1 MKERPFRRISD
12 LELIWDIEAN
22 GLAYTTINKKGEAIP
37 AATRVWC
44 IVARQ
49 AGTERVYTYGP
60 GDIERGIEL
69 LNGASLWIG
78 HNLIG
83 YDIPVLSRF
92 GLTRSC
98 PVLDTLVV
106 SRLMYPDKKDVKFPL
121 HNKKGVHS
129 HSLEAWGRKLG
140 DNKQDYNG
148 GWETYS
154 QEMLDYCVQDVE
166 VNNKVYEYQ
175 KPWVKENQKVVQFE
189 HLVGH
194 VCADMTKQGFGF
206 DIEGGTRLQYE
217 LLGEK
222 AEIEDNLQKIFPTIT
237 EERWSE
243 KTGKQLKP
251 KVTVFNPASTKQI
264 ASRFNEKYSWNAP
277 VSEKGNPNCDTKV
290 LKSLK
295 FPEAKEI
302 LRYRDIQKLLGMVED
317 WIVRADSSDDKR
329 IHGNFN
335 HQGAATGRATHSQPN
350 VAQVDKNPR
359 SRGLWKPHD
368 GHVQVGSD
376 LSGLELRMLAH
387 QMAEYDGGEYAK
399 EILEGDIH
407 TTNMNAAGLSDRD
420 QAKTFI
426 YGFLYGAGSEKIGQ
440 IVGGNARDG
449 QQLKD
454 KFLRRLPALKK
465 VINNVQFQSAK
476 HGSVVLLDGR
486 RVPVRSDHAALNTLL
501 QGNGAVISKLWLV
514 LAHKYLSSEGVKF
527 MGWIHDEIQVSCK
540 KDIANRV
547 GLTLIKAAKEA
558 GERLKVRMPVDAEYV
573 IGESWADTH

>member
-1 MKERPFRRISD
+1 MEI
-12 LELIWDIEAN
+12 IWDIEAN
-22 GLAYTTINKKGEAIP
+22 GLAYTTVDKKGNCIP
-37 AATRVWC
+37 QADRVWC
-44 IVARQ
+44 IVARE

-60 GDIERGIEL
+60 NDIERGIEFL
-69 LNGASLWIG
+69 SRATLWIG

-106 SRLMYPDKKDVKFPL
+106 SRLMYPDKRDVKFPL

-129 HSLEAWGRKLG
+129 HSLEAWGRRLG
-140 DNKQDYNG
+140 EDKQDYQG
-148 GWETYS
+148 GWENYS
-154 QEMLDYCVQDVE
+154 EEMMDYCIQDVA
-166 VNNKVYEYQ
+166 VNEKIYNYQ
-175 KPWVKENQKVVQFE
+175 KPWVQENKKVTQFE

-194 VCADMTKQGFGF
+194 VCADMTKNGFGF
-206 DIEGGTRLQYE
+206 DCDAASKLQQE
-217 LLGEK
+217 LLCTK
-222 AEIEDNLQKIFPTIT
+222 ADIEDNLQQIFPTVT

-243 KTGKQLKP
+243 KTGKRLKD
-251 KVTVFNPASTKQI
+251 KITIFNPASTKQI
-264 ASRFNEKYSWNAP
+264 AERFNIKYSWKAP

-295 FPEAKEI
+295 FPEARSI
-302 LRYRDIQKLLGMVED
+302 LEYRDAQKLLGMVDD
-317 WIVRADSSDDKR
+317 WMLRACVSGSST

-350 VAQVDKNPR
+350 VAQVDKNPKSR
-359 SRGLWKPHD
+359 SLWKPHKGD
-368 GHVQVGSD
+368 VQVGSD

-387 QMAEYDGGEYAK
+387 QMAEFDGGEYAK

-465 VINNVQFQSAK
+465 VIQNVQFQSAK

-501 QGNGAVISKLWLV
+501 QGNGAIVSKLWLV
-514 LAHKYLSSEGVKF
+514 LAHKHLSSKGVKF
-527 MGWIHDEIQVSCK
+527 MGWIHDEIQVSCSSS
-540 KDIANRV
+540 IADKV
-547 GLTLIKAAKEA
+547 GKALVLAAQEA
-558 GERLKVRMPVDAEYV
+558 GKKLNVRMPVDAEYV

>member
-1 MKERPFRRISD
+1 MEI
-12 LELIWDIEAN
+12 IWDIEAN
-22 GLAYTTINKKGEAIP
+22 GLAYPSIDKKGNSIP
-37 AATRVWC
+37 RADRVWC
-44 IVARQ
+44 IVARE
-49 AGTERVYTYGP
+49 AGSERVYTYGP
-60 GDIERGIEL
+60 NEIERAIDFL
-69 LNGASLWIG
+69 SRATLWIG

-92 GLTRSC
+92 GLVRSC
-98 PVLDTLVV
+98 PVLDTLIV
-106 SRLMYPDKKDVKFPL
+106 SRLMYPDKQDVKFPL
-121 HNKKGVHS
+121 HDKKGRHS

-140 DNKQDYNG
+140 DDKQDYDG
-148 GWETYS
+148 GWEHYS
-154 QEMLDYCVQDVE
+154 DEMLEYCIQDVA
-166 VNNKVYEYQ
+166 VNEKIYNYQ
-175 KPWVKENQKVVQFE
+175 KEWVKENQKVVQFE

-194 VCADMTKQGFGF
+194 VCADMTKNGFRF
-206 DIEGGTRLQYE
+206 DCEAASELQRE
-217 LLGEK
+217 LLETK
-222 AEIEDNLQKIFPTIT
+222 ADIEDNLQQTFPTLV

-243 KTGKQLKP
+243 KTGKRLKD

-264 ASRFNEKYSWNAP
+264 AERFKVKYSWKAP

-295 FPEAKEI
+295 FPEARSI
-302 LRYRDIQKLLGMVED
+302 LEYRDAQKLLGMVDD
-317 WIVRADSSDDKR
+317 WMLRACVSGAGT
-329 IHGNFN
+329 IHGQFN

-350 VAQVDKNPR
+350 IAQVDKNPK
-359 SRGLWKPHD
+359 SRRLWKPHD

-387 QMAEYDGGEYAK
+387 QMAEFDGGAYAK

-407 TTNMNAAGLSDRD
+407 TTNMNAAGLSNRD

-465 VINNVQFQSAK
+465 VIQNVQFQSAK
-476 HGSVVLLDGR
+476 YGSVVLLDGR

-501 QGNGAVISKLWLV
+501 QGNGAIVSKLWIV
-514 LAHKYLSSEGVKF
+514 LAHRSLSSKGVKM
-527 MGWIHDEIQVSCK
+527 MGWIHDEIQTSCPPNIAEETGKELVRCAQETGK
-540 KDIANRV
+540 KLGI
-547 GLTLIKAAKEA
+547 
-558 GERLKVRMPVDAEYV
+558 RMPVDAEYV